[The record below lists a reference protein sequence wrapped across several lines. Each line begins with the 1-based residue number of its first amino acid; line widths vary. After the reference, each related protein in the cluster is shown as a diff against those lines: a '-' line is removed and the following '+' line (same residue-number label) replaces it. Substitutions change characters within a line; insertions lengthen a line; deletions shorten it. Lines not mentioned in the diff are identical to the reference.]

1 MDDPQAEANHMV
13 LGLDLD
19 QRKEARGLAKGT
31 DMTWM

>member
-19 QRKEARGLAKGT
+19 QRREARGLANGT